1 MAQVYLI
8 SGASTGFGALIA
20 RALAKQGHTVFAG
33 MYSHDGKTQVYEED
47 LKNFAQ
53 DNKVDLRGVHLDLLS
68 QESVNTATTHVI
80 DSCGKIDA
88 VIHNAG
94 HMNWGPSE
102 SFTPEQFLRMYDVN
116 VVGCQ
121 RLNQAVLPHMR
132 KARSGHVIWIA
143 SSSTYGGKSA
153 MLGPYFAAKAAQDSL
168 AQTYATE
175 LVPWGI
181 ETTIVTPG
189 VFTSGTNHFLDAA
202 HPGLPHVAEEY
213 ELGPTKGLAELTM
226 EGTKVIPP
234 SDADPSVVADTLVQL
249 AAFPRGQKPFRM
261 FADPGMD
268 GAEAAAAVV
277 DSNKVNFYRRGG
289 WMDYLKVW
297 L

>member
-1 MAQVYLI
+1 M
-8 SGASTGFGALIA
+8 A

-33 MYSHDGKTQVYEED
+33 MYSHSGDTKAYED
-47 LKNFAQ
+47 DVAKFAQ
-53 DNKVDLRGVHLDLLS
+53 DNKTDLRSVYLDLLS
-68 QESVNTATTHVI
+68 QESVDSAVTHVI
-80 DSCGKIDA
+80 NSCGRIDA

-94 HMNWGPSE
+94 HMNWGPCE
-102 SFTPEQFLRMYDVN
+102 SFTAEQYLRLYDVN

-121 RLNQAVLPHMR
+121 RLNQAVLPYMR

-202 HPGLPHVAEEY
+202 HPGLPGVAEEY
-213 ELGPTKGLAELTM
+213 EKGPTKGLAELTM
-226 EGTKVIPP
+226 EGTKKIPP
-234 SDADPSVVADTLVQL
+234 PDADPATVADTLVQL
-249 AAFPRGQKPFRM
+249 AAIPRGQKPFRM
-261 FADPGMD
+261 FADPAMD
-268 GAEAAAAVV
+268 GAEAGAAVV
-277 DSNKVNFYRRGG
+277 DGNKVNFYRRGG